1 MGQFQSYLEFLIF
14 NRSGTLKSQFSYKV
28 VNVLKKFGQ
37 LEKKCCSN
45 FYFFIAQLIFV
56 LCGIFNGLRIMTSQ
70 LSVV

>member
-14 NRSGTLKSQFSYKV
+14 NRSGTLKSQV
-28 VNVLKKFGQ
+28 VNVLKKVGQ
-37 LEKKCCSN
+37 FEKKCCSN
-45 FYFFIAQLIFV
+45 FYVFIAQLIFV

>member
-14 NRSGTLKSQFSYKV
+14 NRSGTLKYQFSYKV
-28 VNVLKKFGQ
+28 EIALKKFGQ
-37 LEKKCCSN
+37 FEKKCCSN
-45 FYFFIAQLIFV
+45 FYVFIGQLIFV